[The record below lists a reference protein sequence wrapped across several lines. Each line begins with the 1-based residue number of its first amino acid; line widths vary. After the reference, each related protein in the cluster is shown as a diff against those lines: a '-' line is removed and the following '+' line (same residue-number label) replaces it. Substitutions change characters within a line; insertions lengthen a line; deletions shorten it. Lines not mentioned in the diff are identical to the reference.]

1 MFFSAFER
9 ADSIAKN
16 ILANAPAEIVDAYY
30 HELLYVMEDD
40 VSDEEGTDMGGETV
54 KIEWTFDF
62 VVSSYRSQY
71 ITYQINFNGNNIY
84 DLYLEYDM
92 AGLMNGCY
100 DILWA
105 FIYSDDDAATPDF
118 NREKVLQALN
128 TFSNL
133 SVDAQTMFLLMEGEN
148 GYYYMALETFINQNF
163 TEAAGEVALK
173 LLTLEQNYILYAALQ
188 DAESLADLNEVYTE
202 LVEMYAALSGED
214 KASFAD
220 LEGIYAL
227 NIEKYEAITQ

>member
-1 MFFSAFER
+1 
-9 ADSIAKN
+9 
-16 ILANAPAEIVDAYY
+16 
-30 HELLYVMEDD
+30 
-40 VSDEEGTDMGGETV
+40 
-54 KIEWTFDF
+54 
-62 VVSSYRSQY
+62 
-71 ITYQINFNGNNIY
+71 
-84 DLYLEYDM
+84 
-92 AGLMNGCY
+92 
-100 DILWA
+100 
-105 FIYSDDDAATPDF
+105 
-118 NREKVLQALN
+118 
-128 TFSNL
+128 
-133 SVDAQTMFLLMEGEN
+133 MEGEN
-148 GYYYMALETFINQNF
+148 GYYYLALETFINQNF